1 MWLKDTLRVH
11 TKYTYVKLSDG
22 KKRENGFEFCKQKH
36 NTENRE
42 ISVQMNSDEPPNRR
56 RIQLKYFVTY
66 LCSPMLDKNRK
77 ASEVIGLAD
86 S

>member
-1 MWLKDTLRVH
+1 MILTPPAP
-11 TKYTYVKLSDG
+11 LSMDG
-22 KKRENGFEFCKQKH
+22 TNAFNSEPNGWHGLITEKQ
-36 NTENRE
+36 E
-42 ISVQMNSDEPPNRR
+42 ILVQLNSKERPNRR

-77 ASEVIGLAD
+77 AREVIGLAD